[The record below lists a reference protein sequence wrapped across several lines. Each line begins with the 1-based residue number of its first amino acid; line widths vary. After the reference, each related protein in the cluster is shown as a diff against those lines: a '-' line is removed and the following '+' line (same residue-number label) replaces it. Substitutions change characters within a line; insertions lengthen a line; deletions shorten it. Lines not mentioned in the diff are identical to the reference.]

1 MLSLS
6 LSLGALSVSAQDVDE
21 YIWAPEYERLVDYLA
36 AQTAN
41 VSQVTALELRFGST
55 GRVRCLPGLL
65 CRLGGRT

>member
-1 MLSLS
+1 MC
-6 LSLGALSVSAQDVDE
+6 AQDVDE

-55 GRVRCLPGLL
+55 GRVRCLLSLL
-65 CRLGGRT
+65 LTLAGHT